1 MDGRKGYPSGYRVLA
16 GLLNNFSRL
25 ALTTG
30 MSRDV
35 SGMQFVQEWRNR
47 MRTLMPFPPIL
58 VNKGPVMENV
68 MEGDQVDLFK
78 FPAPRYHE
86 QDGGR
91 YIGTASV
98 TITKDPDSDWV
109 NLGTYRVMV
118 HDKNTLG
125 FYISP
130 GKQGRI
136 HREKYF
142 AAGQPCPVAIS
153 FGQDPLL
160 FLIAGLAMPAG
171 VCVYNIAG
179 GVKGEPFEVVSGKV
193 TGLCCSQHQA
203 AVPRPRTPGGPLGLP
218 GFGWRIHGPLR
229 GGGGR

>member
-1 MDGRKGYPSGYRVLA
+1 MGYKDLRG
-16 GLLNNFSRL
+16 
-25 ALTTG
+25 
-30 MSRDV
+30 
-35 SGMQFVQEWRNR
+35 W
-47 MRTLMPFPPIL
+47 
-58 VNKGPVMENV
+58 

-109 NLGTYRVMV
+109 NLGAYRVMV

-171 VCVYNIAG
+171 VCEYNIAG

-203 AVPRPRTPGGPLGLP
+203 AVPRPRPPGGPLGLP